1 MKARYAALLLFA
13 LVACRE
19 DPGTYDYSEHVEIV
33 ERNTVD
39 FLDGPTPY
47 VKGVPRLFLAQF
59 FYEPAGSE
67 RIFPLNGRDINVFV
81 FDTAGDG
88 TGQFTLEPIPI
99 ESGDRIQGTRSTRII
114 HAGLTFWG
122 FGVFW
127 DTPHDISQYSTFN
140 VSLKSTSPTKTTF
153 DDMTISFLS
162 GASSPSL
169 TVEAQVNATD
179 YGYAN
184 DDDWHTLTIPISD
197 LEAQGWDPTSVRSP
211 MILGGLAGDL
221 GDAFLIDDVYYQ

>member
-33 ERNTVD
+33 ERNTVE

-47 VKGVPRLFLAQF
+47 VKGVPRLFLGQF

-99 ESGDRIQGTRSTRII
+99 ESGDRIQGKKSTRVI
-114 HAGLTFWG
+114 HSGLTFWG

-140 VSLKSTSPTKTTF
+140 ISLKSDVADE
-153 DDMTISFLS
+153 DDVRRHDDLVPVGSSLAVVDRG
-162 GASSPSL
+162 GAGQRHGL
-169 TVEAQVNATD
+169 RLRERRRLAHA
-179 YGYAN
+179 
-184 DDDWHTLTIPISD
+184 DDPD
-197 LEAQGWDPTSVRSP
+197 LGPRGAGLGPDVRSS
-211 MILGGLAGDL
+211 A
-221 GDAFLIDDVYYQ
+221 DDSGRSRG